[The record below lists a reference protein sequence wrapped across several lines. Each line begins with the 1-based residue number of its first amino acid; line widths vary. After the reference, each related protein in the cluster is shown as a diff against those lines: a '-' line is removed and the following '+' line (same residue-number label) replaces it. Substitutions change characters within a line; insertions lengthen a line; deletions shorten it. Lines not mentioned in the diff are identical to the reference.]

1 MLTAMSAVE
10 ASRSRFG
17 GLPVFDEYALYDPI
31 PEQLFSWP
39 QKAGYQVLKNLGEA
53 IKAYESFG
61 PPHVGHRNESTTH

>member
-1 MLTAMSAVE
+1 MLTAMSVVE

-17 GLPVFDEYALYDPI
+17 GLPVFDENAMYNLI

-39 QKAGYQVLKNLGEA
+39 QKAGYQVLKNLGKA

-61 PPHVGHRNESTTH
+61 SPHVSHPIKGTIY